1 MSALQEPGLWKFP
14 PKTQLQLKERVK
26 AISWATNKVGGWRGP
41 NVTASI
47 QRYLQDAGYK
57 TTQPLIKRGMDYL
70 VEHDLAIAVVLGRRT
85 TEFIMAP
92 EVELEEPDFIRT
104 QRVRAR
110 SHGPTPEA
118 LPPPPA
124 TNGDAPVVIDDHG
137 ARPMPGVELLPG
149 RGRQMPRLPSAV
161 AKGPDGLDLLT
172 DAVRTWHRTDPDAA
186 ELWVD
191 AVLRD
196 LGVAR

>member
-1 MSALQEPGLWKFP
+1 MTELTVWKFP

-26 AISWATNKVGGWRGP
+26 AIAWATNKVGGWRGP

-47 QRYLQDAGYK
+47 QRYLQEAGYK
-57 TTQPLIKRGMDYL
+57 TGQNLVKLGMDYL
-70 VEHDLAIAVVLGRRT
+70 VRHELAIAVVLGRRT

-92 EVELEEPDFIRT
+92 EVELEEQDFIRA
-104 QRVRAR
+104 QRIRAT
-110 SHGPTPEA
+110 SHGPTEPPA
-118 LPPPPA
+118 LPPA
-124 TNGDAPVVIDDHG
+124 TNGSAEVIDDHG

-149 RGRQMPRLPSAV
+149 RGRKMPRLPSAV
-161 AKGPDGLDLLT
+161 ASGPSGLDLLV

>member
-1 MSALQEPGLWKFP
+1 MTDATVWKFP

-26 AISWATNKVGGWRGP
+26 AIAWATNKVGGWRGP

-47 QRYLQDAGYK
+47 QRYLQDSGYK
-57 TTQPLIKRGMDYL
+57 TTQALVKLGMDYL
-70 VEHDLAIAVVLGRRT
+70 VKHELAVAVVLGRRT
-85 TEFIMAP
+85 TEFILVGD
-92 EVELEEPDFIRT
+92 VELEEPDFIRAA
-104 QRVRAR
+104 RLRAT
-110 SHGPTPEA
+110 SHGPAPEPIE
-118 LPPPPA
+118 LPAPA
-124 TNGDAPVVIDDHG
+124 SNGAAVIDDHG
-137 ARPMPGVELLPG
+137 SRPIPGVEVLPG
-149 RGRQMPRLPSAV
+149 RGRKMPRLPSAV
-161 AKGPDGLDLLT
+161 ASGPSGLDLLA